1 MQTKEFNIK
10 REPYNP
16 RPVSKG
22 TRTAKDEI
30 LDAGGT
36 IFIFSV
42 NGCSSIEQLETFLIE
57 EYGLS
62 DTCITKA
69 LDAMAST
76 TIEGYALQ
84 LKNVWGT
91 REKLNGKDLTSFVG
105 YSFNEEELELKSK
118 LFIAGVLNIKK
129 YLENVLTQ
137 PTFEWTRAA
146 NWTL

>member
-1 MQTKEFNIK
+1 MQIKEFNIK

-16 RPVSKG
+16 RPSNRG

-30 LDAGGT
+30 LAAGGT

-42 NGCSSIEQLETFLIE
+42 NGCSNIEQLETFLIE

-69 LDAMAST
+69 LDVMAST
-76 TIEGYALQ
+76 TIEGFYLQ
-84 LKNVWGT
+84 LKNVWGM
-91 REKLNGKDLTSFVG
+91 REKANGKDLTSFVG

-118 LFIAGVLNIKK
+118 LFIASVLNMKE

-137 PTFEWTRAA
+137 PSFEWARAA